1 MTHAPTDTGVL
12 PQTALAKL
20 TELRELAA
28 GAVESWESGD
38 LPAAHRAVTA
48 AASVAAAV
56 LDVLA
61 EAHARAEAEAHARA
75 EAEAHARAEADRR
88 PADTGSEP
96 AAGPVGH
103 WWG

>member
-61 EAHARAEAEAHARA
+61 EAEAEAQAHARA
-75 EAEAHARAEADRR
+75 AADRR
-88 PADTGSEP
+88 PADPGSP
-96 AAGPVGH
+96 LAAGPVGH

>member
-61 EAHARAEAEAHARA
+61 EA

-88 PADTGSEP
+88 PADAGSPP